1 MNKTLLTI
9 PFLFFNLMA
18 QAQIISIDV
27 GHSLKSPGSTSA
39 YGLTEFSYNQRMA
52 TVLAATLEKNNFAV
66 NMIGSDGLMLDL
78 EKRSKMAFQSSL
90 LVSIH
95 HDSIQERDL
104 KKWTYN
110 GQKYWFNDQVS
121 GFGIFVST
129 KNPKFQESYI
139 CAQHIS
145 SQLEQAGFKPNF
157 YHNKNIKGEKKQ
169 LLHPK
174 LPIYQYDNLIVLKSS
189 QVPAL
194 LIEAGVLTNRKE
206 SLWIAQPSVQEA
218 FSQAVSQGIR
228 GCFKS

>member
-1 MNKTLLTI
+1 MNKILSII
-9 PFLFFNLMA
+9 PFLIFNLTA
-18 QAQIISIDV
+18 QAQIISVDV
-27 GHSLKSPGSTSA
+27 GHNLKLPGSTSA
-39 YGLTEFSYNQRMA
+39 YGQTEFSYNQKLA
-52 TVLAATLEKNNFAV
+52 GVLASTLEKNNFSI
-66 NMIGSDGLMLDL
+66 NMIGADGLMLDL
-78 EKRSKMAFQSSL
+78 EKRAKLAIQSSL

-95 HDSIQERDL
+95 HDSLQEQDL

-110 GQKYWFNDQVS
+110 GEKYWFNDKVS
-121 GFGIFVST
+121 GFGIFVSSN
-129 KNPKFQESYI
+129 NPKFQESFL
-139 CAQHIS
+139 CAQHIAYR
-145 SQLEQAGFKPNF
+145 LEQAGFRPNY
-157 YHNKNIKGEKKQ
+157 YHNKNIKGERKK

-206 SLWIAQPSVQEA
+206 ALWIAQPQAQEA